1 MTTSLVTPP
10 VQDDLV
16 GASLKPQID
25 TIIDELIASLPD
37 PDKLSS
43 GERRGII
50 ARYTAVLEGN
60 FIYWMTATY
69 LSVKSEEAQPILVDN
84 LMEEIRDCHPAMLRN
99 FTIAAHAF
107 PTDTDALEVHQDL
120 TNVRL
125 FLGRLSGVQNLLT
138 MAFFEGFIQQ
148 FMAYLADLAG
158 AQGSVERVYTDV
170 HGVCDVTHSL
180 ELFRAVSVEMAVNPI
195 DPSTDLFE
203 GVDLLRTLIQTV
215 IHGRQ
220 REGRGLDVGR
230 EHSKL
235 QTQLY
240 TDDALVEHAGYCKV
254 SGAYLYTVL
263 HEVPDPLA
271 RVLLIGPFASER
283 HNSYLPWVRWA
294 RYLAAKGIEVLR
306 YDYRGIGESTGI
318 FEEMTF
324 DHWSEDVELLADWL
338 KSRSPEVPLVLHG
351 LEIGALLAGNAFH
364 SGIGRRA
371 PTVVATGQRTT
382 GAPFHP
388 PTLGGPGTLV

>member
-25 TIIDELIASLPD
+25 RIIEELITSLPD
-37 PDKLSS
+37 PDTLSS

-69 LSVKSEEAQPILVDN
+69 LSAKSEEAHPILVDN

-99 FTIAAHAF
+99 FTMAAHAF
-107 PTDTDALEVHQDL
+107 PTDSDALEVHQDL

-148 FMAYLADLAG
+148 FMAYLAGLAG

-170 HGVCDVTHSL
+170 HGVCDVTHSQ
-180 ELFRAVSVEMAVNPI
+180 ELFRAVSVEMALNPI

-203 GVDLLRTLIQTV
+203 GVDLLRTLIRTI
-215 IHGRQ
+215 IHGRS
-220 REGRGLDVGR
+220 E
-230 EHSKL
+230 
-235 QTQLY
+235 
-240 TDDALVEHAGYCKV
+240 KV
-254 SGAYLYTVL
+254 
-263 HEVPDPLA
+263 
-271 RVLLIGPFASER
+271 
-283 HNSYLPWVRWA
+283 
-294 RYLAAKGIEVLR
+294 AA
-306 YDYRGIGESTGI
+306 
-318 FEEMTF
+318 
-324 DHWSEDVELLADWL
+324 
-338 KSRSPEVPLVLHG
+338 
-351 LEIGALLAGNAFH
+351 
-364 SGIGRRA
+364 
-371 PTVVATGQRTT
+371 
-382 GAPFHP
+382 
-388 PTLGGPGTLV
+388 